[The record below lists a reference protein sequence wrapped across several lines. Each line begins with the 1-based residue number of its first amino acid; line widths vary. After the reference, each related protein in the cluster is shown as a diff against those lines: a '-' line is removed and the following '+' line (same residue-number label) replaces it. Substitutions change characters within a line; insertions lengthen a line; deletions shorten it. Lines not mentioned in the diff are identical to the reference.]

1 MSGVFSVLQLSLL
14 FLQNPPL
21 RPAYRQQQL
30 AATASLSSRRQIRHI
45 GVRRQGL
52 RNLPAGLNLSD
63 LHQAVAGLGNGLADG
78 LCALGLALCADDV
91 GLALLLGLFDD
102 EARALGVL
110 LGNLLLLD
118 GLCELA
124 AKGHVGDGHVLEGN
138 VELGGA
144 AGEVAADAVGDG
156 LALGDELGG
165 VELGDD
171 GLEDFVADGG
181 EDSLVVV
188 CAEVL
193 R

>member
-1 MSGVFSVLQLSLL
+1 M
-14 FLQNPPL
+14 
-21 RPAYRQQQL
+21 
-30 AATASLSSRRQIRHI
+30 
-45 GVRRQGL
+45 
-52 RNLPAGLNLSD
+52 
-63 LHQAVAGLGNGLADG
+63 
-78 LCALGLALCADDV
+78 
-91 GLALLLGLFDD
+91 
-102 EARALGVL
+102 
-110 LGNLLLLD
+110 
-118 GLCELA
+118 
-124 AKGHVGDGHVLEGN
+124 GDGHVLEGN

-193 R
+193 SLLVSFDCVYIYCRRVPRECLPGKSLAGP